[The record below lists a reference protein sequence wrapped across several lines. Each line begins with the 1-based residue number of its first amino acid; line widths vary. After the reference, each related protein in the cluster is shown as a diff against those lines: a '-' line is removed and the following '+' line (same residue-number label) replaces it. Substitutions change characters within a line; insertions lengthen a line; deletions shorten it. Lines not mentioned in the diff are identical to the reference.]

1 MNRYHPLTSNFST
14 TPALLVDTQAPLANL
29 QECATARIHAAGALL
44 ESLTSLA
51 SFHSD
56 AADLLPGI
64 KAAHLL
70 LSDGTD
76 ILGVIEYRTGL
87 LRAG

>member
-1 MNRYHPLTSNFST
+1 MLRAS
-14 TPALLVDTQAPLANL
+14 ACCKIQAPSQAPS
-29 QECATARIHAAGALL
+29 TAVISASA
-44 ESLTSLA
+44 SLTSLV

-56 AADLLPGI
+56 GVDPLPGI

>member
-1 MNRYHPLTSNFST
+1 MNRYHPFTSNYSD
-14 TPALLVDTQAPLANL
+14 TPALLIDTQAPLANL
-29 QECATARIHAAGALL
+29 QECAITRIHAAGALL
-44 ESLTSLA
+44 ESLSSLA

-70 LSDGTD
+70 LSDGSD